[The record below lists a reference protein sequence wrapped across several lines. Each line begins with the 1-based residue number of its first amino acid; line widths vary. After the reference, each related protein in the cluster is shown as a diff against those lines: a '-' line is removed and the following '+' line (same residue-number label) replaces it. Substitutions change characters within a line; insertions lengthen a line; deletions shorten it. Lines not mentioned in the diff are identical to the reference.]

1 MSNEEDERE
10 AKRKRQVK
18 KMTKILSK
26 SWQLDHS
33 EPFQEVTDDQLKMM
47 GEGPYDL
54 TGMGIS
60 LDNGTYH
67 LGRKGWEL
75 FASHLGGIYN
85 RFISCGKFTK
95 RARDHLKQVCDL
107 LSKIEP
113 NLADIASK
121 SKPKID
127 DNTKKRKANDDNS
140 TDIQVPKKKSAKSL
154 DQRSSDVSSISQ
166 REEKA
171 MQNLIKF
178 ITENGGNPELV
189 SAYRCQVSKSGERY
203 IPSFYSDNGK
213 KFKSM
218 IDVARFL
225 GLIVDDSGGSNVS
238 SLVNKGRPKNMKELE
253 AERKKL
259 KRELDRLMKNH
270 EKATKSVDDFQN
282 EKSKEVHQIDDE
294 LLPIDEEK
302 NRGLWSVLTNPE
314 LDCFPG
320 LPAICT
326 QDVLMVW
333 DFLCTFNR
341 TLSLHPIE
349 LDDFV
354 SSLIYK
360 PNPNEIDPTPVPP
373 VFLAEAHIAL
383 LRLLLNDQSSDNW
396 WWSVLETPE
405 TEAQEETAKGEA
417 DNISPTIKIDF
428 KALLDYEEDISV
440 TKQWLQALEDVRS
453 RRANAGGLIAAAV
466 KTASSITTNPLVKLY
481 LRRSMRGFQTY
492 AAGFTKQSVM
502 WLIGRVR
509 EARPDLWGRHIE
521 PEILAAQKAK
531 VVSDAN
537 IGMEQL
543 DDEDMEIDNIEEML
557 FGESDEEDSDLDED
571 ENDAPAE
578 RIAEVTRK
586 KKDKDQ
592 DDSAPVTTSIP
603 PKPAPSIIDLLLPPS
618 KPHPSTFDILSP
630 FTWPQILGATVSRIL
645 HRYKRF
651 RNQVDDSLRDFR
663 ELEPLTVAERKKRES
678 KFISRMFSECVAHSE
693 NDSISAVE
701 SAVQHLSEGNDY
713 LQLDPVQRLCLLRII
728 VDAAYDTEHVYQCI
742 QDNIKSRISAVKQLE
757 NEERRAKKEAKE
769 ASATL
774 ETKARERLAKEAK
787 DDLISEKK
795 RELLRKNKHTEE
807 YSVELIESLEVHEL
821 IDLDEDF
828 KAEFDA
834 LPQPKQFNKNEV
846 RAMMTKIIE
855 ETAFNTTELEVL
867 TLEEIESREDVTRIE
882 LEEELAS
889 LGNSDLS
896 YNRDTSAK
904 MAKLRSEIASFKEWQ
919 ESLPPE
925 RAAAMEALKDAME
938 DGTIKPLRAAIRLAK
953 NALLCGEDEE
963 TGGMWTLDILRDAQV
978 ELKQAEKRKRVIEA
992 QKDLIA
998 KRNKCFVR
1006 TESIGKDRYFNTY
1019 WHFDHDDESRIWFDA
1034 HYRIEDEDNHGWG
1047 PALESSLLE
1056 IGAPDEEDDLKFKDD
1071 ENFIRFS
1078 RQEYH
1083 PSSTL
1088 ASLVKRHTGSISSL
1102 NSLRKLIRNLDS
1114 KGVREN
1120 VLKAALKE
1128 AVESTAVKTSGKEEM
1143 ASNASEQEGNEIQKS
1158 GDEVVFKQAKNH
1170 ATSNP
1175 GLVDD
1180 IEMLS
1185 NVTSAI
1191 GRRCR
1196 IRHVE
1201 DDVSTPDEAT
1211 YSMGTVIGWRIKKSM
1226 VEYFEPSSET
1236 TNMLEKEE
1244 NVWTISL
1251 DKGGELELNA
1261 MDLLSSLVR
1270 VKKWRNQH
1278 PGYFEHDSPLFQ
1290 YRNKIGRFC
1299 GRAADAPYAAGP
1311 FAFSKLMLKR
1321 EQELYASLKS
1331 RSHENN
1337 WGGKD
1342 GIRNS
1347 WIVSMKENFESTN
1360 VLRNGLLSL
1369 EDAFYEMCGGREQE
1383 ESKDEKISNRSASD
1397 ILENDDLRIDV
1408 ELESY
1413 GMKPKGLWNSYESRA
1428 VFREI
1433 ISSST
1438 SLGVLSLGLDLIC
1451 RNAQAY
1457 LDATKSTSTRKA
1469 LSNYELG
1476 LYNTSA
1482 RSTRSA
1488 YATISEDYSSSSRR
1502 TQPQSYASFF

>member
-1 MSNEEDERE
+1 MY
-10 AKRKRQVK
+10 
-18 KMTKILSK
+18 ILHTICIFFH
-26 SWQLDHS
+26 L
-33 EPFQEVTDDQLKMM
+33 VGDQ
-47 GEGPYDL
+47 
-54 TGMGIS
+54 
-60 LDNGTYH
+60 
-67 LGRKGWEL
+67 
-75 FASHLGGIYN
+75 
-85 RFISCGKFTK
+85 
-95 RARDHLKQVCDL
+95 Q
-107 LSKIEP
+107 
-113 NLADIASK
+113 
-121 SKPKID
+121 
-127 DNTKKRKANDDNS
+127 
-140 TDIQVPKKKSAKSL
+140 
-154 DQRSSDVSSISQ
+154 
-166 REEKA
+166 
-171 MQNLIKF
+171 
-178 ITENGGNPELV
+178 LV
-189 SAYRCQVSKSGERY
+189 SAYRCQVTKSGERY
-203 IPSFYSDNGK
+203 IPSFYSDKGK

-225 GLIVDDSGGSNVS
+225 GVIVDDSGGSNVA
-238 SLVNKGRPKNMKELE
+238 SLVNKGRPKNMRELE

-282 EKSKEVHQIDDE
+282 EKSKEVHQIEDE
-294 LLPIDEEK
+294 LLPVEEEK

-320 LPAICT
+320 LPAVCT
-326 QDVLMVW
+326 HDVLMVW
-333 DFLCTFNR
+333 DFLCTFSR

-349 LDDFV
+349 LDDFA

-360 PNPNEIDPTPVPP
+360 PNAKELHHTPVPP

-428 KALLDYEEDISV
+428 KALLDYEEDASI
-440 TKQWLQALEDVRS
+440 TKQWLQALEDIRS

-481 LRRSMRGFQTY
+481 LRKSMRGFQTY

-509 EARPDLWGRHIE
+509 EARPDLWGRQMD
-521 PEILAAQKAK
+521 PEVLAAQKAK

-543 DDEDMEIDNIEEML
+543 DDEEMEIDNIEEMQ
-557 FGESDEEDSDLDED
+557 FGESDEEDSDIDED
-571 ENDAPAE
+571 ENEAPTE
-578 RIAEVTRK
+578 QIDEVMTK
-586 KKDKDQ
+586 KKDKEQ
-592 DDSAPVTTSIP
+592 DDTAPVTTSIP

-618 KPHPSTFDILSP
+618 KPHPSSSDILSP
-630 FTWPQILGATVSRIL
+630 FTWPQILVATVSRIL
-645 HRYKRF
+645 HRYKRL
-651 RNQVDDSLRDFR
+651 RNQVDDGLRDFR

-678 KFISRMFSECVAHSE
+678 MSTSRIFSECIAHFD
-693 NDSISAVE
+693 NDSVSAVE
-701 SAVQHLSEGNDY
+701 SAVEHLSKGNDY
-713 LQLDPVQRLCLLRII
+713 LQLDPVQRLCLLRILI
-728 VDAAYDTEHVYQCI
+728 DAAYDTEHVYQCI

-769 ASATL
+769 ASSAL

-807 YSVELIESLEVHEL
+807 YSVDLIESLEVQEL

-828 KAEFDA
+828 KTEYEA
-834 LPQPKQFNKNEV
+834 LPEPKQFNKNEV
-846 RAMMTKIIE
+846 RSMMTKIIE

-867 TLEEIESREDVTRIE
+867 TLEEIESREDVTRLE

-889 LGNSDLS
+889 LGNSDLTF
-896 YNRDTSAK
+896 NRDTSAK
-904 MAKLRSEIASFKEWQ
+904 MGKLRGEIASFKEWQ

-925 RAAAMEALKDAME
+925 RASAMEALKDAIE
-938 DGTIKPLRAAIRLAK
+938 DGTIKPLRAAIKLAK
-953 NALLCGEDEE
+953 SALLCGEDEE
-963 TGGMWTLDILRDAQV
+963 TGGMWTLDLLRDAQV

-1006 TESIGKDRYFNTY
+1006 TEAIGKDRYYNTY
-1019 WHFDHDDESRIWFDA
+1019 WHFDYDDESRIWFDA
-1034 HYRIEDEDNHGWG
+1034 HYRIHDEDQPGWG
-1047 PALESSLLE
+1047 PALEKSLLTV
-1056 IGAPDEEDDLKFKDD
+1056 GAPDEEEDLKSKND

-1083 PSSTL
+1083 SSSAFAT
-1088 ASLVKRHTGSISSL
+1088 LVKRHVGSIASTQ
-1102 NSLRKLIRNLDS
+1102 SLRKLIRNLDS

-1120 VLKAALKE
+1120 ALKVALKE
-1128 AVESTAVKTSGKEEM
+1128 AVETTALKTSGKEEM
-1143 ASNASEQEGNEIQKS
+1143 PNNSKTPEQEGDEIQKS
-1158 GDEVVFKQAKNH
+1158 GDELVFKQAKNH
-1170 ATSNP
+1170 AISNP

-1185 NVTSAI
+1185 NITSAI

-1201 DDVSTPDEAT
+1201 DDVSSPDEAT
-1211 YSMGTVIGWRIKKSM
+1211 YSMGTVIGWRTKKSL
-1226 VEYFEPSSET
+1226 VEYFEPSSEV
-1236 TNMLEKEE
+1236 TNVLEKEE
-1244 NVWTISL
+1244 NVWTVSL
-1251 DKGGELELNA
+1251 DNGGELESNA
-1261 MDLLSSLVR
+1261 MDLLNSMIR
-1270 VKKWRNQH
+1270 AKKWRDQH
-1278 PGYFEHDSPLFQ
+1278 PGYVEHDSPLFQ

-1299 GRAADAPYAAGP
+1299 GRAADAPDAASP
-1311 FAFSKLMLKR
+1311 FAFSKLILKR

-1331 RSHENN
+1331 RSHDNK

-1347 WIVSMKENFESTN
+1347 WIISMKENFDSMN
-1360 VLRNGLLSL
+1360 VLRDGLLSL
-1369 EDAFYEMCGGREQE
+1369 EDAFFEMCGGQDQE
-1383 ESKDEKISNRSASD
+1383 ESNEDTTPYRRASE
-1397 ILENDDLRIDV
+1397 ILENDDLRFDV

-1433 ISSST
+1433 VSSCT
-1438 SLGVLSLGLDLIC
+1438 SLGILSLGLDLIC

-1469 LSNYELG
+1469 LSNYEQG
-1476 LYNTSA
+1476 FHSTSA
-1482 RSTRSA
+1482 RSTRGA
-1488 YATISEDYSSSSRR
+1488 YATLNEDYSSSSRR

>member
-1 MSNEEDERE
+1 
-10 AKRKRQVK
+10 
-18 KMTKILSK
+18 
-26 SWQLDHS
+26 
-33 EPFQEVTDDQLKMM
+33 
-47 GEGPYDL
+47 
-54 TGMGIS
+54 
-60 LDNGTYH
+60 
-67 LGRKGWEL
+67 
-75 FASHLGGIYN
+75 
-85 RFISCGKFTK
+85 
-95 RARDHLKQVCDL
+95 
-107 LSKIEP
+107 
-113 NLADIASK
+113 
-121 SKPKID
+121 
-127 DNTKKRKANDDNS
+127 
-140 TDIQVPKKKSAKSL
+140 
-154 DQRSSDVSSISQ
+154 
-166 REEKA
+166 
-171 MQNLIKF
+171 
-178 ITENGGNPELV
+178 
-189 SAYRCQVSKSGERY
+189 
-203 IPSFYSDNGK
+203 
-213 KFKSM
+213 M

-225 GLIVDDSGGSNVS
+225 GVIVDDSGSSSVS
-238 SLVNKGRPKNMKELE
+238 SLVNKGRPKNTKELE

-270 EKATKSVDDFQN
+270 EKATKAVDDFQN
-282 EKSKEVHQIDDE
+282 EKSKEVHQVEDQF
-294 LLPIDEEK
+294 LPVDEEK
-302 NRGLWSVLTNPE
+302 NRGLWSVLANPE

-320 LPAICT
+320 LPAVCT
-326 QDVLMVW
+326 HDVLMVW

-349 LDDFV
+349 LDDFA
-354 SSLIYK
+354 SSLVYK
-360 PNPNEIDPTPVPP
+360 PNPNQLDPTPVPP

-405 TEAQEETAKGEA
+405 TEAQEETTKGEA

-428 KALLDYEEDISV
+428 KALLDYEEDSSI

-481 LRRSMRGFQTY
+481 LRKSMRGFQTY
-492 AAGFTKQSVM
+492 SAGFTKQSVM

-509 EARPDLWGRHIE
+509 EARPDVWGRHID
-521 PEILAAQKAK
+521 PDILAAQKAK
-531 VVSDAN
+531 VVSDSN
-537 IGMEQL
+537 IAMEQL
-543 DDEDMEIDNIEEML
+543 DDEDTELDNIEEMQ
-557 FGESDEEDSDLDED
+557 FGESDEEDSDMDED
-571 ENDAPAE
+571 ENEAPTE
-578 RIAEVTRK
+578 RVTEVTRK
-586 KKDKDQ
+586 KKDKEQ

-603 PKPAPSIIDLLLPPS
+603 PRPAPSIIDLLLPPS

-630 FTWPQILGATVSRIL
+630 FTWPQILGAAVSRIL
-645 HRYKRF
+645 HRYKRV
-651 RNQVDDSLRDFR
+651 RNQVDDNLRDFR
-663 ELEPLTVAERKKRES
+663 ELEPLTVAERKNRES
-678 KFISRMFSECVAHSE
+678 NFISRIFSESVAYSD
-693 NDSISAVE
+693 NQNISAVE
-701 SAVQHLSEGNDY
+701 SAVQRLLKGNDY
-713 LQLDPVQRLCLLRII
+713 LELDPVQRLSLLRII
-728 VDAAYDTEHVYQCI
+728 IDAAYDTEHVYQCI

-769 ASATL
+769 AAATL
-774 ETKARERLAKEAK
+774 ESKARERLAKDAR

-807 YSVELIESLEVHEL
+807 YSVDLIESLEVHEL

-834 LPQPKQFNKNEV
+834 LPEPKQFNKNEV

-867 TLEEIESREDVTRIE
+867 TLEEIESREDVTRLE

-889 LGNSDLS
+889 LGNSDLNYS
-896 YNRDTSAK
+896 RDTSAR
-904 MAKLRSEIASFKEWQ
+904 MTKLRGEIASFKEWQ

-925 RAAAMEALKDAME
+925 RAVAIEALKDAIE
-938 DGTIKPLRAAIRLAK
+938 DGTIKPLRSAIKLAK

-963 TGGMWTLDILRDAQV
+963 TGGMWALDILRDAQV
-978 ELKQAEKRKRVIEA
+978 ELKQAEKRKRVIDA

-1006 TESIGKDRYFNTY
+1006 TESIGKDRHFNTY
-1019 WHFDHDDESRIWFDA
+1019 WHFDYDDESRIWFDA
-1034 HYRIEDEDNHGWG
+1034 HYRIHDDDKPGWG
-1047 PALESSLLE
+1047 PTIESSLLQ
-1056 IGAPDEEDDLKFKDD
+1056 IGAPDEEEDLKSKDD

-1083 PSSTL
+1083 PSSAVAT
-1088 ASLVKRHTGSISSL
+1088 LVKRHTGTISSL
-1102 NSLRKLIRNLDS
+1102 NSLRKLLRNLDS
-1114 KGVREN
+1114 KGIREN
-1120 VLKAALKE
+1120 SLKIALKE
-1128 AVESTAVKTSGKEEM
+1128 AVETTAVKTSGKDDIM
-1143 ASNASEQEGNEIQKS
+1143 NNAKPSEPEVNEIQKS

-1185 NVTSAI
+1185 NVSSAI
-1191 GRRCR
+1191 DRRCR

-1201 DDVSTPDEAT
+1201 DDVSSPDEAT
-1211 YSMGTVIGWRIKKSM
+1211 YSMGTVIGWRTKKSL
-1226 VEYFEPSSET
+1226 VEYFDPSSET

-1244 NVWTISL
+1244 NVWTVSL
-1251 DKGGELELNA
+1251 DKGGESELKA
-1261 MDLLSSLVR
+1261 MDLLNSLVR
-1270 VKKWRNQH
+1270 AKKWTNQQ

-1299 GRAADAPYAAGP
+1299 GRAADAPYAATP
-1311 FAFSKLMLKR
+1311 FAFSKLILKR
-1321 EQELYASLKS
+1321 EQELYTSLKS
-1331 RSHENN
+1331 RSNENN

-1347 WIVSMKENFESTN
+1347 WIASMKENFDSIN
-1360 VLRNGLLSL
+1360 VLRGGLLSL
-1369 EDAFYEMCGGREQE
+1369 EDAFFEMCGGREQD
-1383 ESKDEKISNRSASD
+1383 ESNDDKISNLSASE
-1397 ILENDDLRIDV
+1397 ILDNDDLRIDV

-1413 GMKPKGLWNSYESRA
+1413 GMKPKGLWNSYESRI

-1438 SLGVLSLGLDLIC
+1438 SLGVFFLGLDLIC
-1451 RNAQAY
+1451 RNAHAY
-1457 LDATKSTSTRKA
+1457 LDATKSTYTRKT

-1476 LYNTSA
+1476 LYNTSG

-1488 YATISEDYSSSSRR
+1488 YATLSDDYSSSSRR